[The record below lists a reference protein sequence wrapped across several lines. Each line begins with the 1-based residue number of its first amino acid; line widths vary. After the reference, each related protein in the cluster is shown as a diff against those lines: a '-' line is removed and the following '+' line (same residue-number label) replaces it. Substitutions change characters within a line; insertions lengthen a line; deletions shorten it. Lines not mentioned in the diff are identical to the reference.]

1 MEKLF
6 LRPAEAGELLG
17 FSRAAVYSLI
27 HRHELP
33 ACKIGKSI
41 RINRAALEQWAANK
55 ALELSKPTCRHQR
68 TVNGAAQDS
77 KEMPAHAKRPKP
89 TSAKS
94 KGGKR

>member
-6 LRPAEAGELLG
+6 LRPAEAGELIG
-17 FSRAAVYSLI
+17 FSRAAIYHLI
-27 HRHELP
+27 HSEELP

-55 ALELSKPTCRHQR
+55 ALELSKPTGRHRR

-77 KEMPAHAKRPKP
+77 KGMPAQSKRPKP